1 MNPFVA
7 KINRRLKDFAAAR
20 DGNVAVTFAI
30 ALLPLLG
37 FAGAAVDYSHAG
49 SARVAMQSALD
60 ATALMLSK
68 DAATLTTTELKTK
81 GTAFFTALFNQKD
94 SQILDIAPVYTAT
107 GGSTLTVTGSIK
119 VKTDF
124 MGVLGIKD
132 LTIGSTSVVKWGNT
146 RMRVAL
152 ALDNTGSMASDG
164 KMTALK
170 TATKNLLAQ
179 LKASA
184 TVDGDVLV
192 SMIPFGKDV
201 NVGASNYNQTWVDWE
216 DWDDDN
222 GHDASTQ
229 TCTSS
234 KVGKSGKTKKKCT
247 TTTSWVPDNH
257 NTWNGCV
264 TDRDQDYDIKNTTPT
279 SDSATM
285 FPADQYN
292 SCPVSMMGLG
302 YNWTAMNS
310 KVDAMIPVGTTN
322 QPIGLAWAWQSLSPG
337 APLNAPAM
345 DPNYT
350 YQRVIILMSDG
361 LNTEDRW
368 YDGWGAQ
375 SQIDA
380 RMAKICTNVKAAGI
394 TIWAI
399 HVNTD
404 NDPISTVLQ
413 NCASDSSKFFMLTSA
428 NSLIATFNQIGSQL
442 SQLRIAQ

>member
-7 KINRRLKDFAAAR
+7 KLNRCLKDFAAAR
-20 DGNVAVTFAI
+20 DGNVAIIFAI
-30 ALLPLLG
+30 SILPVVG

-49 SARVAMQSALD
+49 QVRSAMQSALD
-60 ATALMLSK
+60 SAALMLSK
-68 DAATLTTTELKTK
+68 EVTTLTQAQLNDRAPKV
-81 GTAFFTALFNQKD
+81 FNALFNHNEATVISID
-94 SQILDIAPVYTAT
+94 PTYTST
-107 GGSTLTVTGSIK
+107 GGSTLTLKGKVK

-124 MGVLGIKD
+124 MNIIGIPD
-132 LTIGSTSVVKWGNT
+132 ITIGSTSVVQWGNT

-152 ALDNTGSMASDG
+152 ALDNTGSMEADG

-170 TATKNLLAQ
+170 TATKGLLAQ

-192 SMIPFGKDV
+192 SMIPFNKDV
-201 NVGASNYNQTWVDWE
+201 NVGSINHDKTWVDWE
-216 DWDDDN
+216 EWDDDN
-222 GHDASTQ
+222 GQDVQ
-229 TCTSS
+229 TCTNK
-234 KVGKSGKTKKKCT
+234 KVGKSGKNKKKCSST
-247 TTTSWVPDNH
+247 TTWVPDNH
-257 NTWNGCV
+257 NTWNGCI

-279 SDSATM
+279 SDAATK
-285 FPADQYN
+285 FPAEQYDK
-292 SCPVSMMGLG
+292 CPVSIMGLG
-302 YNWTAMNS
+302 SNWNAMDA
-310 KVDAMIPVGTTN
+310 KVDAMKPVGMTN

-337 APLNAPAM
+337 EPMNAPAM
-345 DPNYT
+345 AANYT

-375 SQIDA
+375 GQIDA

-404 NDPISTVLQ
+404 NDPTSTVLQ
-413 NCASDSSKFFMLTSA
+413 NCASDSSKFFVLTSA
-428 NSLIATFNQIGSQL
+428 SALITTFNQIGSQL